1 MESERIRKLSMWRPM
16 NGCAREK
23 IFGVHREQ
31 QQEAIMKNPW
41 ELEAGFSFS
50 PKEVSIL
57 TKSNHRRRT
66 FTGTFHLSKSSLP
79 ATIRRKAIL
88 MRLGISLFFVF
99 DLLLMAVFIRTMM

>member
-16 NGCAREK
+16 NGYAREK
-23 IFGVHREQ
+23 MFGVHRGQ
-31 QQEAIMKNPW
+31 QQEATMKNPW

-57 TKSNHRRRT
+57 TRSNNRRRT
-66 FTGTFHLSKSSLP
+66 FTGSFQLSRSSLP